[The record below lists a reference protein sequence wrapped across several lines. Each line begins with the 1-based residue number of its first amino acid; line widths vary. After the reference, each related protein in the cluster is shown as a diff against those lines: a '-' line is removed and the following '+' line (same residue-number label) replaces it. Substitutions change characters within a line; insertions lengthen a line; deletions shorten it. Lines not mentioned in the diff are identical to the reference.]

1 MNILDIIILIC
12 LVPAVIQGIRKGI
25 ISQIIS
31 TISIF
36 LGIWLACKFAIPIGS
51 WLSGFIDA
59 SEQTLNITAFALIL
73 ILICVGLLLL
83 CKLLERVMELIT
95 LGWLN
100 KLLGVVFAL
109 IKCILIL
116 GVAIFVFEYI
126 NTSFNFVSQEYI
138 AQSSLYGVIKDIA
151 DTTFPLIKSL
161 LTNSTHE

>member
-1 MNILDIIILIC
+1 
-12 LVPAVIQGIRKGI
+12 
-25 ISQIIS
+25 
-31 TISIF
+31 
-36 LGIWLACKFAIPIGS
+36 
-51 WLSGFIDA
+51 
-59 SEQTLNITAFALIL
+59 
-73 ILICVGLLLL
+73 
-83 CKLLERVMELIT
+83 MELIT